1 MTEKQCLM
9 ETGLKSNEAHHQPM
23 EDSDFEN
30 YKNGLS
36 RLVMRTKFW
45 DEKTKRKKIFNHQS
59 SRYKKLSK
67 RTKLE
72 KCT

>member
-1 MTEKQCLM
+1 MIEKQWSM

-30 YKNGLS
+30 YKSGLG

-45 DEKTKRKKIFNHQS
+45 DEKTRRKKIFKHQS
-59 SRYKKLSK
+59 SKNKKLSQ